1 MSRFCN
7 VEFTKMDDNISHK
20 GIIEKIEGDRVF
32 VRITQ
37 QSACSGCHAKS
48 MCTASEQKEKIVE
61 VQARGERFSVNEMVE
76 VYARSC
82 VGLKAVWWAFV
93 LPLIGII
100 VVMVVTGNVGGWRET
115 WCGLAALGWLTLYYY
130 VLYLFRDKFKRK
142 FVFFLKRLNTVS

>member
-7 VEFTKMDDNISHK
+7 VEFAKMDNNISHK
-20 GIIEKIEGDRVF
+20 GIIEKVEGDRVF

-48 MCTASEQKEKIVE
+48 MCTASEQKVKIVE
-61 VQARGERFSVNEMVE
+61 VQARGEQFSINEMVE
-76 VYARSC
+76 VCARSS
-82 VGLKAVWWAFV
+82 
-93 LPLIGII
+93 
-100 VVMVVTGNVGGWRET
+100 GNVGGWRET

>member
-48 MCTASEQKEKIVE
+48 MCTASEQKVKIVE
-61 VQARGERFSVNEMVE
+61 VKARGEQFSVNEKVE
-76 VYARSC
+76 VCARSS

-93 LPLIGII
+93 LPLIGIVT
-100 VVMVVTGNVGGWRET
+100 VVVAGSVGGWRET

>member
-48 MCTASEQKEKIVE
+48 MCTASEQKVKIVE
-61 VQARGERFSVNEMVE
+61 VQARGEQFSVNEMVE
-76 VYARSC
+76 VCARSS

-93 LPLIGII
+93 LPLIGI
-100 VVMVVTGNVGGWRET
+100 VVVVVAGSVGGWRET
-115 WCGLAALGWLTLYYY
+115 WCGLAALGWLVLYYY
-130 VLYLFRDKFKRK
+130 VLYLFRDKLKRK

>member
-1 MSRFCN
+1 MYLNNGYFCLDFVMSSLQRDN
-7 VEFTKMDDNISHK
+7 NISHK
-20 GIIEKIEGDRVF
+20 GIIEKVEGDRVF

-76 VYARSC
+76 VYARSS

-93 LPLIGII
+93 LP
-100 VVMVVTGNVGGWRET
+100 R
-115 WCGLAALGWLTLYYY
+115 LA
-130 VLYLFRDKFKRK
+130 
-142 FVFFLKRLNTVS
+142 